1 MFSSVPPSEGMQR
14 GLARKVLYPK
24 STNRSHLATTPSP
37 SQEDIFVFEGDSEF
51 YLFEFLKPNLTDMS
65 NEGDKYEVYKPDSPG
80 NRYSNLFHPS
90 KAIIREADFHSILF
104 ACNQIWWYFA
114 LILFI
119 YKIRNFERSWF
130 VVALTLNWLK
140 LSLFYILKLFRI
152 LPCLLFWFY
161 FSFNF
166 FKIIVRSESTLYQNY
181 QQCFSSN

>member
-119 YKIRNFERSWF
+119 YKIFEKSWF
-130 VVALTLNWLK
+130 VVALTLK
-140 LSLFYILKLFRI
+140 FSLFHIQKLFRI
-152 LPCLLFWFY
+152 LPCLLYRFNL
-161 FSFNF
+161 SLNF
-166 FKIIVRSESTLYQNY
+166 FKTIVKSESTRY
-181 QQCFSSN
+181 